1 MLAALEE
8 SIGEECQFVPDVR
21 CPHCSGFMKFPVP
34 EYEFWEAVEV
44 CEHCGRRS
52 RVRIG
57 GFVIVPSIIVG
68 QPERYEEFTKPRR
81 HPLTGKELLGG
92 RLLSIESAA
101 PVETVRGLNSPPI
114 PPEPYEAVQEAIK
127 SLETGAYRAAASMC
141 RYTIQSALLD
151 RGAPDQRPMDMI
163 NYAKQ
168 QGLVSDIV
176 ISRCR
181 AIVYIGNSGAHPQAD
196 VLRNIGRQDAVE
208 GLRLTRRVLLELYD
222 PQSITSDD

>member
-1 MLAALEE
+1 MLTVLKESVEE
-8 SIGEECQFVPDVR
+8 ERQFVPDVR
-21 CPHCSGFMKFPVP
+21 CPHCSGFMKFPLP

-57 GFVIVPSIIVG
+57 GSVIVPSRIAG
-68 QPERYEEFTKPRR
+68 QPNQYEEFTKPQL
-81 HPLTGKELLGG
+81 HPRTREELPGG

-114 PPEPYEAVQEAIK
+114 PLEPYEAAQEAIK
-127 SLETGAYRAAASMC
+127 SLEIGAYRAAASMS

-151 RGAPDQRPMDMI
+151 KGTPDRRPMDMV
-163 NYAKQ
+163 NYARQ
-168 QGLVSDIV
+168 HNLVSDIV
-176 ISRCR
+176 VSRCR

-196 VLRNIGRQDAVE
+196 VLKNIGRQDAIE
-208 GLRLTRRVLLELYD
+208 GLRLMRRVLLEIYD
-222 PQSITSDD
+222 PQSLTSDD